1 VVWVLVAA
9 WRTQRTKRSIL
20 SAATV
25 FAVFFFAQ
33 AFVGALKTTLGFPI
47 TLLALHVATAAATWA
62 AGVVLVVVTGLAART
77 AEDEQA
83 DAALPLDSQ
92 QRARDLLMLTR
103 PIVVV
108 LLLVTAF
115 AGMVV
120 GARALPEPWIALW
133 TLLGGAL
140 AAGGAQ
146 AVNQYL
152 DREIDKLMQ
161 RTANRPI
168 PSGRMTPAEGLAF
181 GLALCVMSFYLI
193 AGFVN
198 LLAALLAL
206 AGILYYVIIY
216 SKILKYT
223 TTQNIVIG
231 GGAGAIP
238 PLVGWAAATG
248 RLDLTAWLLFAII
261 FFWTP
266 PHFWALAL
274 VRRKDYERAGVP
286 MFPVIHG
293 EYATTNQIMLYTIEL
308 IVVTMLLPI
317 FGVAGSLYLVIA
329 LALGGGLIY
338 EAWALRKHGGNKPA
352 WNMYKYSSMYL
363 AFLMIALM
371 ADALI
376 RAPRVP

>member
-1 VVWVLVAA
+1 
-9 WRTQRTKRSIL
+9 
-20 SAATV
+20 
-25 FAVFFFAQ
+25 
-33 AFVGALKTTLGFPI
+33 
-47 TLLALHVATAAATWA
+47 LLT
-62 AGVVLVVVTGLAART
+62 
-77 AEDEQA
+77 
-83 DAALPLDSQ
+83 
-92 QRARDLLMLTR
+92 LTR

-120 GARALPEPWIALW
+120 GARALPSPWTALW
-133 TLLGGAL
+133 TLIGGAL

-146 AVNQYL
+146 AVNQYI
-152 DREIDKLMQ
+152 DRDIDRLMQ
-161 RTANRPI
+161 RTADRPI

-181 GLALCVMSFYLI
+181 GLALCVISFYLI

-198 LLAALLAL
+198 LLAALLTL
-206 AGILYYVIIY
+206 AGILYYVLIY
-216 SKILKYT
+216 SKILKHT

-248 RLDLTAWLLFAII
+248 KLDLAAWLLFAVI

-308 IVVTMLLPI
+308 IAVTMLLPI
-317 FGVAGSLYLVIA
+317 FGVAGILYLVIA

-338 EAWALRKHGGNKPA
+338 EAWRLRQQGGNKPA

-376 RAPRVP
+376 RLPRVQ